1 MAHEVETMAFANAVP
16 WHGLGN
22 RIDPNCTVEEMVV
35 AAGLD
40 WQVRQLPLFAQAEDG
55 SMIKLPQRRALVR
68 STDNKVMSVTGDL
81 WKPFQNRDALEFFR
95 EYTEA
100 GGAKLETAGS
110 LRDGKIIW
118 ALASIQEGFT
128 VSKNDHVKGYILLT
142 SPHEVGK
149 SITVR
154 TTTVRVVCA
163 NTMAMAM
170 GKDSAQYSQN
180 HLTTFNMNAAKAAI
194 GLAKEQV
201 HQASLDAKLLAKL
214 KMSEFDNVRFLAR
227 FFQPAPEGVSEDAHV
242 QELLNSPEKQSKVMD
257 QVIRSWGTAPGA
269 IKNNAW
275 GTLNA
280 VTHWADHSAGSK
292 ADARL
297 FNAWLGE
304 RSRLK
309 LEVRDALLEMAG

>member
-1 MAHEVETMAFANAVP
+1 MAHEIETMAFANAVP

-22 RIDPNCTVEEMVV
+22 RVDPTCTVDEMVL

-40 WQVRQLPLFAQAEDG
+40 WKVRQLPLFAQAEDG
-55 SMIKLPQRRALVR
+55 EMIALPQRRALVR
-68 STDNKVMSVTGDL
+68 ETDNKVLTVTGDL

-95 EYTEA
+95 DYTEA

-110 LRDGKIIW
+110 LRGGKTIW

-128 VSKNDHVKGYILLT
+128 VSKNDHVKGYILLI

-149 SITVR
+149 CITVR

-163 NTMAMAM
+163 NTMAMAIN
-170 GKDSAQYSQN
+170 KDSAQYSQH
-180 HLTTFNMNAAKAAI
+180 HLKDFDISAARSAI

-201 HQASLDAKLLAKL
+201 HQASLDAKLLSQL
-214 KMSEFDNVRFLAR
+214 KMSAFDNVRFLAK
-227 FFQPAPEGVSEDAHV
+227 FFQPTPEGVSEEAHV
-242 QELLNSPEKQSKVMD
+242 TGLLDAPNECNKVMR
-257 QVIRSWGTAPGA
+257 QVMASWIGAPGA
-269 IKNNAW
+269 ITDNAW

-280 VTHWADHSAGSK
+280 VTHWADHSAGTK
-292 ADARL
+292 ADTRL

-304 RSRLK
+304 RSRRK

>member
-1 MAHEVETMAFANAVP
+1 MAHEIETMAFANEVP

-22 RIDPNCTVEEMVV
+22 RIDPSCSVDEMIV

-55 SMIKLPQRRALVR
+55 ELIKLPLRRALVR
-68 STDNKVMSVTGDL
+68 DTDNKVLSVTGDV
-81 WKPFQNRDALEFFR
+81 WKPFQNKDALEFFR
-95 EYTEA
+95 EYTEI

-110 LRDGKIIW
+110 LRGGKIIW

-149 SITVR
+149 AITVR

-163 NTMAMAM
+163 NTMAMAL

-180 HLTTFNMNAAKAAI
+180 HLTNFDSAAAKDAI
-194 GLAKEQV
+194 GLAREQIN
-201 HQASLDAKLLAKL
+201 QAHLDAKLLSKL
-214 KMSEFDNVRFLAR
+214 KMSEFDNVRFLAS
-227 FFQPAPEGVSEDAHV
+227 FFMPTPEGMDNNAHV
-242 QELLNSPEKQSKVMD
+242 QSILADEQYASKTMK
-257 QVIRSWGTAPGA
+257 QVIDSLRNAPGA
-269 IKNNAW
+269 ITNNAW

-280 VTHWADHSAGSK
+280 VTHWADHTAGSK
-292 ADARL
+292 SDARL

-309 LEVRDALLEMAG
+309 LEVRDSLLQLAS